1 MNKKADKKLRPLE
14 KVVIILAVIGATI
27 VATGGIKANR
37 DVSAMIENSK
47 FAEDAAQEYYQ
58 DVGEWPTTKT
68 SINIPLELIG
78 AENQLA
84 DLDEEKLIK
93 EGYLEELSGSK
104 VDFGIVTSGPDEGL
118 TFFSGNDGKGV
129 YKISGNRYYGKDLYI
144 KGSPAIR
151 PIIPVPVPARLL
163 VK

>member
-1 MNKKADKKLRPLE
+1 MNKKADKKLRPIE
-14 KVVIILAVIGATI
+14 KLVIILAVIGVAI
-27 VATGGIKANR
+27 VAIGGIKANR
-37 DVSAMIENSK
+37 DVSVMIENSK
-47 FAEDAAQEYYQ
+47 LAEDAAQEYYQ

-78 AENQLA
+78 ANNQLA

-104 VDFGIVTSGPDEGL
+104 VDFGIVTSGSDEGL

-129 YKISGNRYYGKDLYI
+129 YTISGNRYYGKDLYI

-151 PIIPVPVPARLL
+151 PIMPVPVPVRLL
-163 VK
+163 TK

>member
-14 KVVIILAVIGATI
+14 KVVIILAVIGGII
-27 VATGGIKANR
+27 VAIGGVKVNR
-37 DVSAMIENSK
+37 DVSVMIEDSK
-47 FAEDAAQEYYQ
+47 LAEDAAQEYYQ

-118 TFFSGNDGKGV
+118 TFFSGNDGKGL
-129 YKISGNRYYGKDLYI
+129 YTISGKRHYGKDLYT
-144 KGSPAIR
+144 KGTPAIR
-151 PIIPVPVPARLL
+151 PIIPVPVPVRLL
-163 VK
+163 TK